1 MTGRPQDARSG
12 TRRSA
17 FARAGRRTNVALR
30 WLLIAA
36 FVTGWVAFATA
47 RGVPAVLGAG
57 VHGLFAISLLVLTP
71 WKYAIV
77 RRARTIRP
85 MSWVLLTLAL
95 ICFGSGFLQLFA
107 GYVVVFG
114 LSPIQL
120 HVGSAL
126 VGVVAL
132 IWHVVRHRRQRLRR
146 IDLARRRLLQT
157 GVGLVGAGAGVVL
170 LTGAAQLTGGTA
182 RRPAATGSR
191 PIDPGRP
198 GGAAPDAIPA
208 TIWLL
213 DRVPDIDADEH
224 RITLP
229 GRSIGVAELDLDRG
243 AAGSQPGSTAPA
255 AGTPTRPGVVTR
267 WPTCCACPRPIP
279 PVSSATPT
287 IGSEQSL
294 VVRSVT
300 GYTRTFP
307 LAAADRLWLAVA
319 CQGQP
324 LSAGNGGPVRL
335 VAPGRRGFWWV
346 KWVGS
351 VEVSRPPELAAARR
365 SRCLPLRT

>member
-1 MTGRPQDARSG
+1 MT
-12 TRRSA
+12 
-17 FARAGRRTNVALR
+17 LR

-57 VHGLFAISLLVLTP
+57 VHGLFAISLLVLAP
-71 WKYAIV
+71 WKYTIV
-77 RRARTIRP
+77 RRAKAIRP
-85 MSWVLLTLAL
+85 MSWVLLALAL

-126 VGVVAL
+126 AGVVAL

-146 IDLARRRLLQT
+146 IDLARRRLLQS
-157 GVGLVGAGAGVVL
+157 GIGLVGAGAGVVL
-170 LTGAAQLTGGTA
+170 LTGAAQLTGGSV

-198 GGAAPDAIPA
+198 GGTAPEAIPA

-224 RITLP
+224 RIRLP
-229 GRSIGVAELDLDRG
+229 GHSISVADLSSGAKPVRARLDCTSGWYADATWSGRTLADLLGLPPSNPTGNERTGGGRS
-243 AAGSQPGSTAPA
+243 
-255 AGTPTRPGVVTR
+255 
-267 WPTCCACPRPIP
+267 
-279 PVSSATPT
+279 
-287 IGSEQSL
+287 GSERSL

-335 VAPGRRGFWWV
+335 VAPGHRGFWWV
-346 KWVGS
+346 KWIGS
-351 VEVSRPPELAAARR
+351 VELSERPAWAQPPFPV
-365 SRCLPLRT
+365 LPLNPPLDFP